1 MSSVVPT
8 SSYAGRAVLA
18 QWPAAAAAPSH
29 RLIVV
34 SNRITSGGASNGGLA
49 VALEAALKSSGGVW
63 LGWSGEVTEKHKAP
77 ALVKTGAVTYAKLDL
92 TRQDYEEYYAG
103 FANRVLWPLFHFR
116 TDLIDYRREHYAGYR
131 RVNEM
136 FAHRLAPLL
145 QGDDIVW
152 AHDYHLM
159 LLGEAL
165 RREGVTQPLGFFF
178 HTPFPPG
185 ELFRAAPPHAE
196 LMRAMCAYNLIG
208 FQTENDRD
216 GFLSYLEREPDCRV
230 GISGGVVRAY
240 GRELRVAVFPIG
252 VDVDEIA
259 EQAQSSVSSRHR
271 QRLIESLRDRKL
283 MVGVDRLDYSKGLP
297 ARFVAF
303 ERLLELF
310 PETRGRLTFLQIAPP
325 TRADVPEYSVIRRAL
340 EAQAGHTNGRYSEFD
355 WTPLRYLNKSF
366 NHRAIVGFL
375 RAAQIGLVTPLRDGM
390 NLVAKEYVA
399 AQDPDDPGMLV
410 LSCFAGA
417 ARELDAALLVNP
429 FDVDAMAEAMRQAL
443 DMPLAERQERHEAM
457 IRVLRRND
465 ITAWRESF
473 VQSLADDALRS

>member
-283 MVGVDRLDYSKGLP
+283 MVGVDRLHDSRVCRRGSSRSSGSSSSFRRRAGASPSSRSRRRRAPTCRNTPSYA
-297 ARFVAF
+297 ARSRRRRAT
-303 ERLLELF
+303 
-310 PETRGRLTFLQIAPP
+310 PTAATPSSTGRPCATS
-325 TRADVPEYSVIRRAL
+325 TRASTTAPSSDSCARR
-340 EAQAGHTNGRYSEFD
+340 
-355 WTPLRYLNKSF
+355 
-366 NHRAIVGFL
+366 
-375 RAAQIGLVTPLRDGM
+375 
-390 NLVAKEYVA
+390 
-399 AQDPDDPGMLV
+399 
-410 LSCFAGA
+410 
-417 ARELDAALLVNP
+417 
-429 FDVDAMAEAMRQAL
+429 
-443 DMPLAERQERHEAM
+443 
-457 IRVLRRND
+457 
-465 ITAWRESF
+465 
-473 VQSLADDALRS
+473 RSGW